1 MSFHALRKSLVTQK
15 VSHSTLSDR
24 AIPLTKPNSDQKI
37 CCRKLTKKMWK
48 KEGEHQISR
57 RRNLVATALKH

>member
-1 MSFHALRKSLVTQK
+1 LVTQK

-37 CCRKLTKKMWK
+37 
-48 KEGEHQISR
+48 
-57 RRNLVATALKH
+57 